1 MKNIKIE
8 DLVLLS
14 NEKLYEMLDEVNQ
27 KKEIVESELDDLLMK
42 L

>member
-1 MKNIKIE
+1 MNNIKIE